1 MAIRR
6 EEEEGG
12 AYNEDRFMESH
23 ARSVTLYPQRVTPR
37 VSVSRSHTTTV
48 PNERRIFVHTILA
61 RHLPALCTACMQKRI
76 AR

>member
-6 EEEEGG
+6 EERGGGG

-23 ARSVTLYPQRVTPR
+23 ARSVILYPRRVTPRR

-48 PNERRIFVHTILA
+48 PGERRIFVHTIVA
-61 RHLPALCTACMQKRI
+61 RHLPALCTGGIRT
-76 AR
+76 